1 MLEALIKNKHG
12 AVFARGMR
20 VKGEDSLIRVGLA
33 FCNPKDFPST
43 QLSRKEW
50 WQRLRTIAKGRMI
63 TDTFPDADMNGRA
76 FRVRMRSDE
85 NFKDKVVAALFEMAA
100 VDPDTLAESVPDE
113 KSCMPEA
120 FGLREFSGKMSK
132 CEFRR
137 WMRPFIGMLSQQYR
151 SKR

>member
-1 MLEALIKNKHG
+1 
-12 AVFARGMR
+12 
-20 VKGEDSLIRVGLA
+20 
-33 FCNPKDFPST
+33 
-43 QLSRKEW
+43 
-50 WQRLRTIAKGRMI
+50 MI
-63 TDTFPDADMNGRA
+63 TDTFPDADMKGRA
-76 FRVRMRSDE
+76 FRLRIGGDE

-113 KSCMPEA
+113 KSCMPED
-120 FGLREFSGKMSK
+120 FGLREFSGKMHK